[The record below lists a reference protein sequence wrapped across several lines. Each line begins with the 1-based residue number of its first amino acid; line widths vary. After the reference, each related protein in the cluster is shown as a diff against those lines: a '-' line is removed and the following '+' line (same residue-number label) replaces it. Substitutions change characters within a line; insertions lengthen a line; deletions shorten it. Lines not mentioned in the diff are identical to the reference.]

1 MFYTLFGKRGKGEGE
16 FDIPVSITVDSLGN
30 LYVSDI
36 HNYRLVV
43 L

>member
-1 MFYTLFGKRGKGEGE
+1 MFYTLFGKRGKGERG
-16 FDIPVSITVDSLGN
+16 FDIPVSITVVSVGN